1 MFAPDVWS
9 CSSWSVL
16 SVDVRFFWSLS
27 SQFLVMS
34 ERKPWGG
41 CPKAYESQNT
51 FKTIKIFPFFTK
63 PTIIYPIYPNNATEK
78 AVIHM
83 KHIRK
88 TLKHPKKYLYS
99 HEQRPKSNIKAL
111 KNLTSQ
117 FFQVHPDLP
126 LIVRHVPTILTTPMR
141 LCPRLWSQNLVQ
153 SGKSAFTKM
162 RTFPWVGHGL
172 GRGIGHRFI
181 S

>member
-1 MFAPDVWS
+1 MNENHEEG
-9 CSSWSVL
+9 
-16 SVDVRFFWSLS
+16 VRKSMKVKIRSKLLKYSLS
-27 SQFLVMS
+27 SQKS
-34 ERKPWGG
+34 
-41 CPKAYESQNT
+41 
-51 FKTIKIFPFFTK
+51 
-63 PTIIYPIYPNNATEK
+63 TIIYPIYPNNAAEK

-162 RTFPWVGHGL
+162 RTFP
-172 GRGIGHRFI
+172 
-181 S
+181 